1 MRKGRRPHESTKRGA
16 IVAPAQPATAKAE
29 TTSEIWSVE
38 SARSALMEACGALTT
53 PTARPY
59 CAAPALPSSAQ
70 TASEGVMRAAPAPPL
85 AAAAPPPPS
94 FSESPASSDSAM
106 AAARWRGGVS
116 PWSRAAVFNP
126 GYEVQQS
133 RESHLATYPC
143 DLPA

>member
-29 TTSEIWSVE
+29 TTSEICSVE

-116 PWSRAAVFNP
+116 PW
-126 GYEVQQS
+126 
-133 RESHLATYPC
+133 
-143 DLPA
+143 